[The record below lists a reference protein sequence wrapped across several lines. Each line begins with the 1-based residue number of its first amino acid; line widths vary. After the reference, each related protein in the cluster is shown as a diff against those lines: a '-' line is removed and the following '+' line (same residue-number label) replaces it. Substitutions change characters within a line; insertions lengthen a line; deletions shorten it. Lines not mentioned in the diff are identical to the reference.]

1 MINIALGP
9 QTSLYFLLYVSYA
22 TEEFSTDGLESL
34 WKKSA
39 QKNAD
44 LGLSGMLLYMNNRF
58 VQVLEGEKE
67 QVKETFDRIR
77 LDTRHEKVMMVLDGY
92 LDKRN
97 FEHWS
102 MGFHHI
108 GDHSDIKYLLA
119 GQHILDQVD
128 QHEVSEKE
136 HPVLTFLKMF
146 CDKQR
151 IKIKPG
157 EVV

>member
-1 MINIALGP
+1 MINIAPGP

-22 TEEFSTDGLESL
+22 TGEFSTKELESL

-39 QKNAD
+39 QKNTD

-58 VQVLEGEKE
+58 IQVLEGEKS
-67 QVKETFDRIR
+67 QVVETFERINQ
-77 LDTRHEKVMMVLDGY
+77 DSRHEKIMIVLDGY
-92 LDKRN
+92 LTKRN

-119 GQHILDQVD
+119 GQHILDQVER
-128 QHEVSEKE
+128 HEVSEKE

-151 IKIKPG
+151 IKINPG